1 MGLGPKHR
9 AECDLVDDPL
19 TLFQSWLDEARAAE
33 GYDAE
38 AMAVATATPDG
49 APSAR
54 MVLLKGFD
62 ERGIVF
68 FTNYGS
74 RKGDELAANP
84 RAALLFHWAELERQV
99 RIEGPVERIP
109 PEESAAYFDTRDRGS
124 QLGAW
129 ASKQS
134 REMRD
139 RQMLE
144 DALRNTE
151 RRFDGIK
158 IQVPPFW
165 GGYQLVPLMIE
176 FWEARPSRLHARV
189 KFDRPAAN
197 AGWRGVRLFP

>member
-1 MGLGPKHR
+1 MNRDHPLP
-9 AECDLVDDPL
+9 DPNESDPVQA
-19 TLFQSWLDEARAAE
+19 FQGWFE
-33 GYDAE
+33 DAQKAKVPLPE
-38 AMAVATATPDG
+38 AMSLSTASRQG
-49 APSAR
+49 APSSR
-54 MVLLKGFD
+54 MVLLKAVDDRGF
-62 ERGIVF
+62 VF
-68 FTNYGS
+68 FTNYES
-74 RKGDELAANP
+74 RKALELQANP